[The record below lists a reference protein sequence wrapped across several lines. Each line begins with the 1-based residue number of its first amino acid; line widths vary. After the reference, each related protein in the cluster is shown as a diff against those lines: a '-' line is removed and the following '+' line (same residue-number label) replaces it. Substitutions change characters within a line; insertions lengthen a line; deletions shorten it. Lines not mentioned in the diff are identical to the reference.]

1 MAEENKQA
9 QQPQQ
14 DIGELLKIRREKL
27 SALQEEGNDPFV
39 ITKYDRT
46 HHSAEIKENFESL

>member
-39 ITKYDRT
+39 ITKYYPSQCGNQR
-46 HHSAEIKENFESL
+46 KF

>member
-27 SALQEEGNDPFV
+27 SALQEEGNDPLRNWRVRRFPS
-39 ITKYDRT
+39 R
-46 HHSAEIKENFESL
+46 AE